1 MPIDVST
8 PRSPGWW
15 MKRLF
20 SRLVDRKRR
29 DRLTLLS
36 DYYRGHPPLPV
47 GAENAREAFTAFQ
60 AKARSNFASLVAGA
74 VSERMMPIGFRTAVD
89 DDTTGDAEVG
99 AMWER
104 AGGVVTASNVHDMML
119 SLSETYVIVGPV
131 DNETQAPTIT
141 CEDPQLTVG
150 EPDPAFPGRLL
161 AALKVVYDEIDGQ
174 DRAYLYLPGEVWV
187 ATRQRR
193 SSTELAVQ
201 QLGPVLSS
209 FNERTWE
216 WDTGR
221 TGTLPA
227 LGGRI
232 PVVRFVNKDEMGE
245 FEPHTDLLDRINH
258 QILQRMVIAT
268 MQAFRQ
274 RAVSGL
280 PLTDPRTGQIIDY
293 TDVFTADPAAI
304 WQLPDTAKM
313 WESGQVDLTPIL
325 SAVKDDVQ
333 HLAAVTRT
341 PMHMLMPAGENQS
354 AEGAN
359 LQREGLVFKVLD
371 RINRAS
377 NLWARVMSL
386 ALLQAGQRDRADL
399 VQLRTL
405 WAPPQRLSLAERADA
420 ASKASGDIPRRS
432 RLIHIWQFSP
442 AEADRMMSEWADD
455 ELLAQ
460 QVAAATA
467 AATAAA
473 APATPTGAPAQQ
485 GQTPEP
491 AVEPPPAAA

>member
-15 MKRLF
+15 LKRLF
-20 SRLVDRKRR
+20 ARLADRHRR
-29 DRLTLLS
+29 ERLALLH
-36 DYYRGHPPLPV
+36 DYYRGQPPLPV

-60 AKARSNFASLVAGA
+60 TKARSNFASLIASA
-74 VSERMMPIGFRTAVD
+74 VSERMMPTGFRTALD

-99 AMWER
+99 ALWER
-104 AGGVVTASNVHDMML
+104 ADGPVISSNTHDLML
-119 SLSETYVIVGPV
+119 SMSESYVIVGPV
-131 DNETQAPTIT
+131 DDETQAPTIT
-141 CEDPQLTVG
+141 CEDPQLMVG

-161 AALKVVYDEIDGQ
+161 AALKLVYDEIDSQ

-193 SSTELAVQ
+193 STTELAVQ
-201 QLGPVLSS
+201 QLGPVLA
-209 FNERTWE
+209 FNERTWD
-216 WDTGR
+216 WDAARTGR
-221 TGTLPA
+221 LPKI
-227 LGGRI
+227 GGRI
-232 PVVRFVNKDEMGE
+232 PVVRFTNKDGMGE
-245 FEPHTDLLDRINH
+245 FEPHLDLLDRINH

-280 PLTDPRTGQIIDY
+280 PLTDPRTGQVIDY
-293 TDVFTADPAAI
+293 SDVFTADPAAI
-304 WQLPDTAKM
+304 WQLPESAKM

-325 SAVKDDVQ
+325 MAVKDDVQ

-359 LQREGLVFKVLD
+359 LQREGLVFKVGD
-371 RINRAS
+371 RIHRTS

-386 ALLQAGQRDRADL
+386 ALLQAGQSDRADL

-460 QVAAATA
+460 QVAAAA
-467 AATAAA
+467 AAA
-473 APATPTGAPAQQ
+473 APTPAPAAPAGATQQQ
-485 GQTPEP
+485 GQVPEP
-491 AVEPPPAAA
+491 EVAPPAAA